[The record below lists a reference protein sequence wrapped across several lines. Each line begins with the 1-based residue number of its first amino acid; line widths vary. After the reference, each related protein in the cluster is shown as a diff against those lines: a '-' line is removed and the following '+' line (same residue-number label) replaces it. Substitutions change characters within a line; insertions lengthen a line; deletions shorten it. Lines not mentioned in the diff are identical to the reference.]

1 MMYVKGALLF
11 IDIMDSAFNNVNVT
25 PLSPT
30 TANVLVI

>member
-11 IDIMDSAFNNVNVT
+11 IDIMDSAFNNVNVNS
-25 PLSPT
+25 LSPT